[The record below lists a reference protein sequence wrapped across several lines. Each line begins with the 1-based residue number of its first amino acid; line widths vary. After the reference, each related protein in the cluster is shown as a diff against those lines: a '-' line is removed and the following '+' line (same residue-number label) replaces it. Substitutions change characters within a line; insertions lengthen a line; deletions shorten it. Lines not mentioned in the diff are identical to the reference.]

1 MSFFTRRGRRERQ
14 PQTRLQARPQA
25 QDTSASTAMSAGGIR
40 QGSRA
45 DPESSSLFLA
55 YLCPVGQAP
64 TASTP
69 FVKLQVNAQD
79 LTTLVTRACKAP
91 PLTALDEL
99 SGCFYDIRFISSSE
113 PSELVACATFSQR
126 NEI

>member
-1 MSFFTRRGRRERQ
+1 MNFFTRRGRRERQ
-14 PQTRLQARPQA
+14 PQTRPQSRPQA
-25 QDTSASTAMSAGGIR
+25 QDPSASTAMSAGGIR
-40 QGSRA
+40 QSPGS
-45 DPESSSLFLA
+45 DPESSSPFLA

-113 PSELVACATFSQR
+113 PSELVACATFSRR